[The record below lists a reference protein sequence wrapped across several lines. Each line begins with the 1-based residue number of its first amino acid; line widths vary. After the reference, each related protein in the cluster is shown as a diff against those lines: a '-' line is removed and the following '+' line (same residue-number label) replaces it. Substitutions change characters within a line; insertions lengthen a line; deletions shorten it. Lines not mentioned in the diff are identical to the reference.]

1 MRTRTHS
8 LLLLGILATM
18 NRGFAIDPHRAMS
31 QYVRDRWGTEQG
43 FPRGPVYSFAQTSD
57 GYLWIGTEAGLVRF
71 DGLRFVLVRDPS
83 RTQAYSSVI
92 GLAAANDGSLWV
104 RLRGLTLLQ
113 YRGGEFRNP
122 FKNPDLVSNITAM
135 SRTAHGELL
144 AAKMQLGAFTYR
156 DGELALLAAATGVPR
171 SPVLSVAMTGDGAGW
186 LGTRGAG
193 LFRLK
198 GGVTSSIS
206 NGLPDPKVDC
216 LLPDGEKGLW
226 IGTDN
231 GLAFWDGAEITTHS
245 VPAALSG
252 SQILSLAKDRDSN
265 LWIGTD
271 SGSLLRYNS
280 EGVASLDKGDDDR
293 SAVTALF
300 EDREGN
306 IWVGSAGGIERFRD
320 SAFVTYSS
328 PEGVPTDGSTP
339 IFVDGDL
346 RTWFA
351 PATGGL
357 WWLKSGHHGS
367 IQEAGLAGD
376 IVYSIAGRAND
387 LWAGR
392 QRGGLTRI
400 HSANGTTSIRTYTK
414 ADGLAQDSV
423 YSVYLARSGAL
434 WAGTI
439 SGGVSRLDHETFTT
453 YTIGDG
459 LASNTVVSILEAAD
473 GTMWFATPSGLSS
486 LAESHWR
493 TFGEAEGLPSDN
505 VNCLMQDSK
514 GVLWAGTAAG
524 LAFRDANGFATP
536 GNAPAALRE
545 QILGMAEDRLGF
557 IWMTTSN
564 HVLRVNRANLLA
576 GSLGDG
582 DMVEYGI
589 ADGLRGVAGVKRHR
603 SVTTDA
609 LGQIWMSL
617 NRGISVVNPALQTA
631 GAVPAIPHIQS
642 ITADGTAIPVG
653 SAVHIAPG
661 HQRMVFG
668 YAGLILS
675 APERVRFRY
684 RLESYDRDWSVPAA
698 EREAI
703 YTNLGPGKYR
713 LRVMATNAG
722 GYWSG
727 AEDSLTFWVDPEFWQ
742 TWWFRAAV
750 LLSLML
756 MAVLLYRLRLRQ
768 ATATLQVRFEERL
781 DERTRIAREL
791 HDTLL
796 QSFQGLIL
804 RFQAVYNMLPGQPER
819 ARQSL
824 ESAIDRAAD
833 AITEGRDAVQEL
845 RGGRLSGDDLVQ
857 TLTTLG
863 ETLRADHA
871 TAEGAPSAVTFR
883 VLVEGTPRNVHPTV
897 RDDVYRIAREALG
910 NAFRHAQAHE
920 IEADLRFDSKWL
932 RLRVRDDGRGMNSK
946 LLAEGGREGHWG
958 LPGMRERARNIGA
971 QLDVWSELNRGTE
984 IEVTIPAAIAYRDV
998 DDRRTEAKK

>member
-1 MRTRTHS
+1 MRTRTQS
-8 LLLLGILATM
+8 LLLLTGMLVAM
-18 NRGFAIDPHRAMS
+18 KPVFAIDPHRAMS
-31 QYVRDRWGTEQG
+31 QYVRDRWGSEQG
-43 FPRGPVYSFAQTSD
+43 FLRGPVYAFAQTSD

-71 DGLRFVLVRDPS
+71 DGLRFVLVQDPA
-83 RTQAYSSVI
+83 RTRAYSSVI

-113 YRGGEFRNP
+113 YRRGEFGSP
-122 FKNPDLVSNITAM
+122 FANPDDVSNITAM
-135 SRTAHGELL
+135 SRTARGELL
-144 AAKMQLGAFTYR
+144 AAKLQLGAFTYR
-156 DGELALLAAATGVPR
+156 DRTLALVAAATGVPR
-171 SPVLSVAMTGDGAGW
+171 SPVLSVAMTGDGATW

-193 LFRLK
+193 LYRLK
-198 GGVTSSIS
+198 SGATSSVGD
-206 NGLPDPKVDC
+206 GLPDPKVDC

-231 GLAFWDGAEITTHS
+231 GLAFWDGSEITTHG
-245 VPAALSG
+245 VPAALAG

-271 SGSLLRYNS
+271 SGSLIRSNS
-280 EGVASLDKGDDDR
+280 DGVASLDRAEDERG
-293 SAVTALF
+293 AVTAIF

-306 IWVGSAGGIERFRD
+306 IWVGSANGIERFRD

-328 PEGVPTDGSTP
+328 LEGVPADGSTP
-339 IFVDGDL
+339 LFVDGDL
-346 RTWFA
+346 RTWFS
-351 PATGGL
+351 PASGGL
-357 WWLKSGHHGS
+357 WWLKSGRHGS
-367 IQEAGLAGD
+367 LQEAGLAND
-376 IVYSIAGRAND
+376 IVYSIAGGGSD

-392 QRGGLTRI
+392 QRGGLTRV
-400 HSANGTTSIRTYTK
+400 HSANGTTSIRTYRK
-414 ADGLAQDSV
+414 SDGLAQDSV

-439 SGGVSRLDHETFTT
+439 SGGVSRLEHEVFTT
-453 YTIGDG
+453 YTIRDG
-459 LASNTVVSILEAAD
+459 LASNTVVSILEGAD

-486 LAESHWR
+486 LSRSHWS
-493 TFGEAEGLPSDN
+493 TFGEGEGLPSDN
-505 VNCLMQDSK
+505 VNCLMEDSQ

-524 LAFRDANGFATP
+524 LAFRDAKGFATP
-536 GNAPAALRE
+536 AYAPALLRE
-545 QILGMAEDRLGF
+545 QILGIAEDRLGH

-564 HVLRVNRANLLA
+564 HVVRVDRAKLLA
-576 GSLGDG
+576 GNLGDG
-582 DMVEYGI
+582 DLVEYGI
-589 ADGLRGVAGVKRHR
+589 ADGLRGATGVKRHR

-609 LGQIWMSL
+609 LGRIWMSL

-642 ITADGTAIPVG
+642 ITADGIDIPL
-653 SAVHIAPG
+653 SKAVHLAPG

-684 RLESYDRDWSVPAA
+684 RLESYDRDWTAPGVD
-698 EREAI
+698 REAV
-703 YTNLGPGKYR
+703 YTKLGPGKYR
-713 LRVMATNAG
+713 LRVMATNAIG
-722 GYWSG
+722 LWSES
-727 AEDSLTFWVDPEFWQ
+727 EDPLTFWVDPEFWQ

-750 LLSLML
+750 LLSVVLT
-756 MAVLLYRLRLRQ
+756 AVVLYRLRLRQ
-768 ATATLQVRFEERL
+768 ATATLHVRFEERL

-819 ARQSL
+819 ARESL

-863 ETLRADHA
+863 ETLGADHA
-871 TAEGAPSAVTFR
+871 AGGEGAASAVAFR

-897 RDDVYRIAREALG
+897 RDDIYRIAREALG
-910 NAFRHAQAHE
+910 NAFRHAQARE
-920 IEADLRFDSKWL
+920 IEAELRFDSKWL
-932 RLRVRDDGRGMNSK
+932 RLRVRDDGRGMNAK
-946 LLAEGGREGHWG
+946 LLDKGGREGHWG

-971 QLDVWSELNRGTE
+971 HLEVWSELGTGTE
-984 IEVTIPAAIAYRDV
+984 VEVTIPAAIAYREV
-998 DDRRTEAKK
+998 